1 MYSAIEKAQ
10 TASVPDAGRDKVIN
24 HIKENVTPEIISK
37 MISAGLKRNF
47 TIPEIIELAKNDDS
61 ELSKDLKQKIDIF
74 RYEVSSEIKLLIAAL
89 NG

>member
-1 MYSAIEKAQ
+1 
-10 TASVPDAGRDKVIN
+10 
-24 HIKENVTPEIISK
+24 

-47 TIPEIIELAKNDDS
+47 TASEINELAKNDDT
-61 ELSKDLKQKIDIF
+61 ELSEDLKQKLDRF